1 MYVELRRQ
9 VTTQREAFS
18 TSDIVLP
25 ARSAYLISTF
35 DLTLLGSFVSA
46 GGILFL
52 CRGKQPQFGS
62 LWLAAERSIIL
73 SEEGREQHERATLLE
88 AARWLT
94 VGVLILFIA
103 FLHGAEEGYLFGP
116 WSDVM
121 FHVVF
126 VSTCWATAALRI
138 NKRTVTV
145 TLPASPAPQVRN

>member
-1 MYVELRRQ
+1 MG
-9 VTTQREAFS
+9 
-18 TSDIVLP
+18 
-25 ARSAYLISTF
+25 SAHLISTF

-52 CRGKQPQFGS
+52 CRGKRPQFGS
-62 LWLAAERSIIL
+62 HRLTAERSIIL
-73 SEEGREQHERATLLE
+73 TEEGREQHERATMLE

-94 VGVLILFIA
+94 VGALTLFVG
-103 FLHGAEEGYLFGP
+103 FLHGAEDGYLFGP

-138 NKRTVTV
+138 NKRTAAVH
-145 TLPASPAPQVRN
+145 LRASSGPHVRS

>member
-1 MYVELRRQ
+1 LG
-9 VTTQREAFS
+9 
-18 TSDIVLP
+18 
-25 ARSAYLISTF
+25 SAHLISTF

-52 CRGKQPQFGS
+52 CRGKRPQFGS
-62 LWLAAERSIIL
+62 RSLTAERSMIL
-73 SEEGREQHERATLLE
+73 SEEGREQHERATMLE

-94 VGVLILFIA
+94 VGALTLFVG
-103 FLHGAEEGYLFGP
+103 FLHGAEDGYLFGP

-138 NKRTVTV
+138 NKRTAAVH
-145 TLPASPAPQVRN
+145 LPASSAPQVRN

>member
-1 MYVELRRQ
+1 M
-9 VTTQREAFS
+9 
-18 TSDIVLP
+18 
-25 ARSAYLISTF
+25 ISTF

-52 CRGKQPQFGS
+52 CRGKRPFGS
-62 LWLAAERSIIL
+62 RRLTAERSIIL
-73 SEEGREQHERATLLE
+73 SEEGREQDERASLLE

-94 VGVLILFIA
+94 VGILTLFVGL
-103 FLHGAEEGYLFGP
+103 LHGADEGYLFGP

-138 NKRTVTV
+138 NKRTAAVR
-145 TLPASPAPQVRN
+145 LRASSPPHIRH

>member
-1 MYVELRRQ
+1 M
-9 VTTQREAFS
+9 
-18 TSDIVLP
+18 
-25 ARSAYLISTF
+25 ISTF

-62 LWLAAERSIIL
+62 RWLTAERSIIL
-73 SEEGREQHERATLLE
+73 SEKGREQHERATLLE

-94 VGVLILFIA
+94 VGALILFIA

>member
-1 MYVELRRQ
+1 V
-9 VTTQREAFS
+9 
-18 TSDIVLP
+18 
-25 ARSAYLISTF
+25 ISTF

-52 CRGKQPQFGS
+52 CRGKRPQFGS
-62 LWLAAERSIIL
+62 RWRTAERSIIL
-73 SEEGREQHERATLLE
+73 SDEGREQHERASLLE

-94 VGVLILFIA
+94 VGILTLFVGL
-103 FLHGAEEGYLFGP
+103 LHGAEEGYLFGP

-138 NKRTVTV
+138 NKRTAAVR
-145 TLPASPAPQVRN
+145 LRASSAPHVRH